1 MMWEYKVPGIPD
13 DMFER
18 EEDIPMTKEEVRVV
32 ALSKLRV
39 REGDVFLD
47 VGSGSGSVSVEA
59 SLLVGERGKVVS
71 VDSCKRA
78 VELTKRN
85 VERFKLKNVEVV
97 LGESPQVLQYV
108 VQRVGKVDRAFV
120 GGTRKLEGT
129 LKALFDALR
138 SGGRV
143 VVSAVLLET
152 ASKAISSMEEAGFVN
167 VEVVELIVAKGRK
180 IKEGT
185 MMLSRNPVFLVSGE
199 KP

>member
-1 MMWEYKVPGIPD
+1 MWEYKVPGIPD

-18 EEDIPMTKEEVRVV
+18 EEYIPMTKEEVRAV

-71 VDSCKRA
+71 VDSDKKA

-85 VERFKLKNVEVV
+85 VERFNLKNVEVV
-97 LGESPQVLQYV
+97 LGESPQILQHV

-120 GGTRKLEGT
+120 GGTRGLEGT

-138 SGGRV
+138 PEGRV

-152 ASKAISSMEEAGFVN
+152 TSKAISSMEEVGFIN
-167 VEVVELIVAKGRK
+167 VEVVELIVAKGKK
-180 IKEGT
+180 IREGT

-199 KP
+199 RP